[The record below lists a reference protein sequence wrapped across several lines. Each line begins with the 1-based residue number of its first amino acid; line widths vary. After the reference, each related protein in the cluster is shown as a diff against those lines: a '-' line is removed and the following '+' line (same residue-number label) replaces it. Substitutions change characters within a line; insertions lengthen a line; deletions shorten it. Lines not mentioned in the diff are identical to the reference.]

1 MFKTVACD
9 YASKLNDLP
18 RNGVVS
24 LQVFVIQF
32 NIWYIVLL
40 NNPKD
45 LSIVSKMSEVT
56 IEFLVLWLVKMNHL
70 FCDSHLGRGDYHVSL
85 EIILQKEVSEGDW
98 KLFETY

>member
-1 MFKTVACD
+1 MMYKTVPCD

-18 RNGVVS
+18 CNYVLS

-56 IEFLVLWLVKMNHL
+56 IEFLVLWLVKLNYL
-70 FCDSHLGRGDYHVSL
+70 FLR
-85 EIILQKEVSEGDW
+85 
-98 KLFETY
+98 